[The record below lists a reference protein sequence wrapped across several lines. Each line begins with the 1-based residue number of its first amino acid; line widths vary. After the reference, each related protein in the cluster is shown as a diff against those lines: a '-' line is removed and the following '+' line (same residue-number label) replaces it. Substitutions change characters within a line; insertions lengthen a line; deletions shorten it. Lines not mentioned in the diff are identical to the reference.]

1 MKKLFIYGAGGLGR
15 GVIELAEIINSKD
28 NIWDIKGFIDDSK
41 VIKGKKINGYNVYSF
56 EDIKNRFNSDDVEI
70 SVAIGD
76 PYIKKNIIKNIE
88 KLNCKVASLI
98 HPNCYISKWNQIG
111 KGVIIRDGCSI
122 STNVI
127 MHDYVIINMNCSI
140 GHDVVIN
147 DYVTISPGS
156 NISGN
161 VNIGEM
167 TYIGSGVNIRD
178 ELTIGDGAIVGI
190 GSTVVKNI
198 PSDVVVVGNPAR
210 VLKENIEKKVF
221 K

>member
-15 GVIELAEIINSKD
+15 DIMDLAEVINQKNEKWIIE
-28 NIWDIKGFIDDSK
+28 GFIDDNDN
-41 VIKGKKINGYNVYSF
+41 VIGKILNDYKVYSF
-56 EDIKNRFNSDDVEI
+56 EELNKVYKKEEVEI

-76 PYIKKNIIKNIE
+76 PYIKKDIVNKIKRNGYKFAEI
-88 KLNCKVASLI
+88 I
-98 HPNCYISKWNQIG
+98 HPNCYISRHNTIG
-111 KGVIIRDGCSI
+111 QGAIICEGTVMTTGVNIGDF
-122 STNVI
+122 
-127 MHDYVIINMNCSI
+127 VIINKNCSI

-178 ELTIGDGAIVGI
+178 ELTIGDGTIVGI

>member
-15 GVIELAEIINSKD
+15 GVMELAEIINSK
-28 NIWDIKGFIDDSK
+28 NNTWEIKGFIDDNK
-41 VIKGKKINGYNVYSF
+41 MIKDKIINGYKVYSF
-56 EDIKNRFNSDDVEI
+56 KDIKNEYNSNNVEI

-76 PYIKKNIIKNIE
+76 PYIKKIIIEDIE
-88 KLNCKVASLI
+88 KLNCKFASLI
-98 HPNCYISKWNQIG
+98 HPNCYISKWNKIG

-122 STNVI
+122 STNVMI
-127 MHDYVIINMNCSI
+127 HDYVIINMNCSI
-140 GHDVVIN
+140 GHDVAIN

-161 VNIGEM
+161 VNIGDT

-178 ELTIGDGAIVGI
+178 ELTIGDNTIIGI
-190 GSTVVKNI
+190 GSTVVKDI
-198 PSDVVVVGNPAR
+198 PSEVVAVGNPAKI
-210 VLKENIEKKVF
+210 LKQNIEKKVF